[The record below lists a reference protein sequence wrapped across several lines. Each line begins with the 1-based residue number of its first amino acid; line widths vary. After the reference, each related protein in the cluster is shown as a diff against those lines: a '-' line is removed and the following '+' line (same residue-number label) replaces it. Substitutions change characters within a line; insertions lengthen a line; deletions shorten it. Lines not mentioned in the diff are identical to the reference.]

1 MRKLVFAIIGAI
13 ALAATSRPAAAA
25 DIPVYGYGAR
35 QSIVIFT
42 WTGFYLGAH
51 AGGGWGT
58 KNIDAQPFQVNS
70 TLFSPP
76 GTTPNVNG
84 WLGGGQIGVNYQAG
98 SWVVGVELDASAA
111 DLNGS
116 ANCTPAALVTVVG
129 NCSAKVDMVGTV
141 AGRLGVAFDRLLVYG
156 KGGAAWAN
164 DQYQLNSALLA
175 FNASETRWGWMVGAG
190 VEYSFTDTWSAKIE
204 YNYLDLR
211 TRAIRFTDTTG
222 FFNLDTNIGERIHVV
237 KAGINY
243 RFGWAPVGV
252 TY

>member
-42 WTGFYLGAH
+42 WTAFYLGAH

-76 GTTPNVNG
+76 GTTPNVSG

-156 KGGAAWAN
+156 KGGGAWTNDTYNLTTAGLSFTAN
-164 DQYQLNSALLA
+164 
-175 FNASETRWGWMVGAG
+175 ETRWGWVLGAG
-190 VEYSFTDTWSAKIE
+190 IEYAFADAWSWKVEYD
-204 YNYLDLR
+204 YLGLG
-211 TRAIRFTDTTG
+211 TRSVRFADSTG
-222 FFNLDTNIGERIHVV
+222 FFNVDTNIREQIHVV
-237 KAGINY
+237 KTGINY
-243 RFGWAPVGV
+243 RFGQPPIGV